1 MGNSFDFELKTNDQV
16 SVSIARI
23 EAAARQL
30 EPVLDDA
37 RDKLKLGGDTSRQ
50 ELDELGGKFENLSR
64 YARDSVQFVGDLVPP
79 LKMVGGLTLGLGGAA
94 TVINVIKNNLKEFAD
109 YGYRIDTTAKNVSMT
124 AHAFQ
129 ELTGA
134 MIENGSTREAS
145 EGAINDL
152 FTKANDG
159 LWGENNAFKALLM
172 QKGIDIHKTKEGLA
186 DVGRLVDDLNR
197 VLQSMPPGLQALY
210 INKLGLPPD
219 LLSLLR
225 NSTDEVKRFKDQ
237 AQRDGLIL
245 SDKEVQNAVIFRQN
259 LNQIASRYEGLK
271 LKTQAILGQESQFS
285 ASKALREMK
294 KHDNDGE
301 NNFYHGDKQQDILS
315 RARRDEGFKN
325 SLTFKEG
332 LELAIGRPG
341 DALQDKL
348 NRKYSANW
356 LAQQFMNDYRNIT
369 TSPEKIINPADRA
382 LGNTPEQKHLSML
395 EAKHKLPSGIL
406 DNVWDA
412 ESSRGK
418 NLLSPVGAQGPFQ
431 FMPAT
436 GRDYGLNS
444 SGDRMDF
451 HKSSEAAARY
461 LSDLLKM
468 FDGDVKKALAAYN
481 WGPRKVRDYG
491 LGRAPKETRDYL
503 HKTMPGLP
511 YFYQQEGD
519 LEADGRVN
527 SNIPSIYGY
536 QSYQGKGDVADASKE
551 LISAISTLN
560 QTLQDGPMQI
570 EISMVDSKTGERRT
584 LSSGSSGRIT
594 TPLQF
599 S

>member
-1 MGNSFDFELKTNDQV
+1 MSNSFAFEFNANDQV
-16 SVSIARI
+16 SASIARI

-50 ELDELGGKFENLSR
+50 ELDELGGRFENISR

-134 MIENGSTREAS
+134 MIENGSAREAS
-145 EGAINDL
+145 EGAVSEL
-152 FTKANDG
+152 FTKATDG
-159 LWGENNAFKALLM
+159 LWGENNAFKSQLM

-197 VLQSMPPGLQALY
+197 VMQSMPPGIQALY
-210 INKLGLPPD
+210 ANKLGLSPE
-219 LLSLLR
+219 LLSLIR
-225 NSTDEVKRFKDQ
+225 NSADEVKRLKDQ

-259 LNQIASRYEGLK
+259 LNQIVSRYEGLK
-271 LKTQAILGQESQFS
+271 LKSQAVLGQESQFP

-294 KHDNDGE
+294 KHDNDDE

-315 RARRDEGFKN
+315 RARRDEEFKN

-341 DALQDKL
+341 DVLQDKL
-348 NRKYSANW
+348 NRKYSESW
-356 LAQQFMNDYRNIT
+356 QAQH
-369 TSPEKIINPADRA
+369 EKIINPTDRA
-382 LGNTPEQKHLSML
+382 LGNTPEQKHLSLL

-412 ESSRGK
+412 ESARGK

-511 YFYQQEGD
+511 SFYQQEGD
-519 LEADGRVN
+519 LETDGSVN
-527 SNIPSIYGY
+527 SNISSIYGY
-536 QSYQGKGDVADASKE
+536 QSYQGKSDVADASKE